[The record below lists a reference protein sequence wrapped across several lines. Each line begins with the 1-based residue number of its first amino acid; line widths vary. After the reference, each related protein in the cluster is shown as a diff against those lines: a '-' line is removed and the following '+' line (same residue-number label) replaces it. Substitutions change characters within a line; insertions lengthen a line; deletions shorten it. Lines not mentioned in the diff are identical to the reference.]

1 MFNKSKT
8 NNVNQQPSIN
18 TAPAVEEVK
27 VETVEE
33 EVSEQL
39 AAPAP
44 VAPTPTTTTP
54 ARSSMMDMIST
65 TATKPSI
72 LSEGFSF
79 RGEIAA
85 KGAIHVEGALNGQI
99 QVDELTIGARGNW
112 NTQVA
117 VSPSG
122 SHVIGN
128 PAAATKLTEYVS
140 YTCPHCA
147 EFDRQAVDHLHLG
160 IAGANGAET
169 AQHARYLGLVDVLEA
184 QLLQGGDDFCLGAK
198 ALFFQQGFKGLGQ
211 FFLLVVVFHL
221 GLTNEGGDRL
231 SRSGGR
237 YEQRC
242 YFAFICLFWQG
253 SGACSAY

>member
-18 TAPAVEEVK
+18 TAPAVEEVE

-39 AAPAP
+39 VAPAP
-44 VAPTPTTTTP
+44 TAPTTNTTTP

-99 QVDELTIGARGNW
+99 QVDELTIGARG
-112 NTQVA
+112 QVEG
-117 VSPSG
+117 VVTCSSLHIKGKFSG
-122 SHVIGN
+122 TATCNELIVTSSASVDGHVVYQ
-128 PAAATKLTEYVS
+128 TLSVQK
-140 YTCPHCA
+140 
-147 EFDRQAVDHLHLG
+147 
-160 IAGANGAET
+160 GASI
-169 AQHARYLGLVDVLEA
+169 
-184 QLLQGGDDFCLGAK
+184 
-198 ALFFQQGFKGLGQ
+198 KGEL
-211 FFLLVVVFHL
+211 LLVK
-221 GLTNEGGDRL
+221 
-231 SRSGGR
+231 
-237 YEQRC
+237 
-242 YFAFICLFWQG
+242 
-253 SGACSAY
+253 